1 MPGRINRTLEEF
13 DLAFPAGCTSPA
25 GGIDVNSRLHG
36 GLKKVSL
43 FIARN
48 FSLTGI
54 EIYFMLRHYITN
66 YNPVPPRF
74 RWRRDWVSVLSER
87 LCGGVLRLEEPR
99 HFACIH
105 ININPSVGRVRTGP
119 WHQADRPRHRAEKIR
134 PSKDQDVTNR
144 QNPTLGY
151 SLLCWIVCQTQVGLD
166 HHGIEILQ
174 GWVSLEPFCF
184 GLGLRGPGNTIRPVH
199 LFGNCLNPFSE
210 RHLQRVEEF
219 DVRFFFA
226 SVHDDVSK

>member
-36 GLKKVSL
+36 GLKEVL
-43 FIARN
+43 LLIYQN

-54 EIYFMLRHYITN
+54 ESYFMLRHYITN

-74 RWRRDWVSVLSER
+74 RWRQDWVSVLSER

-119 WHQADRPRHRAEKIR
+119 WHHADRSRHRAEKLR

-144 QNPTLGY
+144 QSPTFGY
-151 SLLCWIVCQTQVGLD
+151 PLDSWIMSQAKMGLY
-166 HHGIEILQ
+166 HHGVKLLHC
-174 GWVSLEPFCF
+174 WVSLKTLCLGF
-184 GLGLRGPGNTIRPVH
+184 GLRSPG
-199 LFGNCLNPFSE
+199 
-210 RHLQRVEEF
+210 
-219 DVRFFFA
+219 
-226 SVHDDVSK
+226 